1 MDTLKTIV
9 FALFLGVCTVNAQ
22 EETNFW
28 QLGIGYNFVDD
39 SGPRLNDYFNFKE
52 IWHAVPYPSRLTVGY
67 YLINGFGFEAI
78 GSYNEY
84 DAGKIVDGDVLPE
97 DQTYVAL
104 DGKISYDL
112 NKIFGQTG
120 WFDPYLMTGA
130 GYTWIGAA
138 DRATFN
144 AGGGFNIWFTPTIGF
159 NLNSMAKW
167 GLFTDKG
174 TNHLQHSLGL
184 IFKLGKKEVTKI
196 DEEFE
201 EMAQPESSIVPVEED
216 SVSDMTKMQDPSP
229 IVVAALPERS
239 PGELRMEA
247 MKRDLEELPVVYF
260 AFNSSYLTPE
270 DKVILDQLIAF
281 MNAYPEAVIEVHAHA
296 DARGTDEYN
305 DWLAQRRAKRIA
317 DYAQAG
323 GISTDRIKAE
333 GFGEKKIL
341 NRCINGVSCSE
352 SEHRTNRR
360 TNYVL
365 ISPVTN
371 SAGE

>member
-1 MDTLKTIV
+1 MDTLKTLV
-9 FALFLGVCTVNAQ
+9 LALFLVVSTVNAQ

-28 QLGIGYNFVDD
+28 QIGIGYNFVDD

-67 YLINGFGFEAI
+67 YLKGGFGFEAI
-78 GSYNEY
+78 GTYNEY
-84 DAGKIVDGDVLPE
+84 DAGKIVDGDILLE

-144 AGGGFNIWFTPTIGF
+144 AGGGFNIWFSPTIGF

-184 IFKLGKKEVTKI
+184 IFKLGKREVTTI
-196 DEEFE
+196 DEEFQ
-201 EMAQPESSIVPVEED
+201 EMAQGESSALLEEEVVVSEMNRVEE
-216 SVSDMTKMQDPSP
+216 SDPV
-229 IVVAALPERS
+229 VVAALPQKS
-239 PGELRMEA
+239 PQELRMEA
-247 MKRDLEELPVVYF
+247 MIRDLGRLPVVYF
-260 AFNSSYLTPE
+260 AFNSSYLTME
-270 DKVILDQLIAF
+270 DKMIVDRLIAF
-281 MNAYPEAVIEVHAHA
+281 MKEYPEAVVEVHAHA
-296 DARGTDEYN
+296 DARGSEAYN

-317 DYAQAG
+317 DHVVAG
-323 GISTDRIKAE
+323 GISPERIKAE
-333 GFGEKKIL
+333 GFGENKIL
-341 NRCINGVSCSE
+341 NHCTNGVSCSE

-365 ISPVTN
+365 TSPGVN
-371 SAGE
+371 PPGE

>member
-1 MDTLKTIV
+1 MDTLKTMV

-22 EETNFW
+22 EATNFW
-28 QLGIGYNFVDD
+28 QLGVGYNFVDD

-67 YLINGFGFEAI
+67 YLKNGFGFEAI

-84 DAGKIVDGDVLPE
+84 DAGKIVDGDILLE

-112 NKIFGQTG
+112 NRIFGQTG

-130 GYTWIGAA
+130 GYTWVGAA

-144 AGGGFNIWFTPTIGF
+144 AGGGFNIWLTPTIGF

-167 GLFTDKG
+167 GLFTNKG

-196 DEEFE
+196 DEELE
-201 EMAQPESSIVPVEED
+201 EMAQPESSVVPVEEN
-216 SVSDMTKMQDPSP
+216 SASDMTKMQDPSP
-229 IVVAALPERS
+229 IVVAEIPEKS
-239 PGELRMEA
+239 PEELRMEA

-260 AFNSSYLTPE
+260 AFNSSYLTVE
-270 DKVILDQLIAF
+270 DKVIVDQLVAF

-296 DARGTDEYN
+296 DSRGTDEYN

-317 DYAQAG
+317 DYAVAG
-323 GISTDRIKAE
+323 GIAPDRIKAE
-333 GFGEKKIL
+333 GFGEEKIL
-341 NRCINGVSCSE
+341 NHCTNGVSCSE

-365 ISPVTN
+365 ASPAGN
-371 SAGE
+371 SSGE